1 MRFSADSSESFSNL
15 KIFQNAI
22 KGEFGSI
29 VEEINEQN
37 MLVSYYPMDALQ
49 NRWIILLMQPISNI
63 GGISNDIYM
72 H

>member
-29 VEEINEQN
+29 GEEINEQN
-37 MLVSYYPMDALQ
+37 MLVSYYPMEALQ